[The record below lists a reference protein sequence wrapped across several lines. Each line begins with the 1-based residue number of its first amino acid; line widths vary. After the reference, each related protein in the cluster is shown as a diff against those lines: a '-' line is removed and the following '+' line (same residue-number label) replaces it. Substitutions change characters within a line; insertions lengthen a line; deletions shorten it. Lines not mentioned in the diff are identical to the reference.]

1 MTNTDTNT
9 ELPRPSAATGPE
21 RFFGALR
28 RTGVV
33 RGRDRWIAG
42 VCGGLAQRL
51 GVNPAWVRGA
61 AVVLALLGGLGL
73 LLYGL
78 AWALLPDATGRI
90 EAEAAHRGDVSASF
104 AVAVGLVVVD
114 LLGGAGLSLPWH
126 W

>member
-1 MTNTDTNT
+1 PT
-9 ELPRPSAATGPE
+9 PSAGVAGTTGPE
-21 RFFGALR
+21 RFFGAVR
-28 RTGVV
+28 RTGVT

-42 VCGGLAQRL
+42 VCGGLAARL
-51 GVNPAWVRGA
+51 GVNPAWVRAA

-114 LLGGAGLSLPWH
+114 LLGGAGIGLPWT